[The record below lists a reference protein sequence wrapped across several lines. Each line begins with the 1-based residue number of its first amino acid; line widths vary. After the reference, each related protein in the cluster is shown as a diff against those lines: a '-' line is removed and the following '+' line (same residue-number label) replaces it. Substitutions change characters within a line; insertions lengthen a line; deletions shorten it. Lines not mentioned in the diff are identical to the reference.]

1 MTKKKGF
8 IHVRIDEDL
17 TDYVTSVLKERPGG
31 ISRFVNDKIREEM
44 NKTAK

>member
-8 IHVRIDEDL
+8 IHVRLDEDL
-17 TDYVTSVLKERPGG
+17 SAYVTSVLKGRPGG

-44 NKTAK
+44 EKAAK